1 MTFLETLHD
10 YKSRGLLMNQVHP
23 TLPLTIW
30 NYTPETQYS
39 GAWDDITLMA
49 RGLVTD
55 DKGNIVAKGFPKFFN
70 IEEERHVA
78 TDEFEVFEKLDG
90 SLILVFWYEGQMI
103 VASRGSFTSP
113 YAIEA
118 KRLLDEKYENFSI
131 LSSAFQDA
139 YKFTYCFELIG
150 FEQIVVHYA
159 QSDIVLTGVFMFS
172 EKHSMWT
179 ELPIKYED
187 ELAGHPSIVK
197 KFDGLDWMNI
207 KQFNWKNAEGFVVRF
222 SNGQRCKIKFEN
234 YIKLHRQM
242 TNLSTRSIWQALSS
256 GEPVSSILSDVPD
269 EFYHKVHEY
278 EAKLL
283 QEYSDLESDIKVRY
297 GIEKRAYDNLL
308 SIHGYTEHEARKQ
321 FAENVAKYPH
331 RGAVFSML
339 NGKDY
344 SQHIWKQVEPKYER
358 L

>member
-39 GAWDDITLMA
+39 GAWDDITMA
-49 RGLVTD
+49 CRGLVTD

-70 IEEERHVA
+70 MEEEKH
-78 TDEFEVFEKLDG
+78 TPTNEFEVFEKLDG

-113 YAIEA
+113 YALEA
-118 KRLLDEKYENFSI
+118 RRILDTKYPEFEKLPIKRH
-131 LSSAFQDA
+131 LSHFQL
-139 YKFTYCFELIG
+139 TYCFELIG
-150 FEQIVVHYA
+150 FEQIVVSYA
-159 QSDIVLTGVFMFS
+159 TTDLIMTGKFRNDVLLGWMDLPVFPLGGVS
-172 EKHSMWT
+172 V
-179 ELPIKYED
+179 
-187 ELAGHPSIVK
+187 VK
-197 KFDGLDWMNI
+197 KFDGLDWKNI
-207 KQFNWKNAEGFVVRF
+207 KQLNWQNAEGFVVRF
-222 SNGQRCKIKFEN
+222 SNGQRCKIKFDD
-234 YIKLHRQM
+234 YVKLHRQM
-242 TNLSTRSIWQALSS
+242 TNLSTRGIWEALSA
-256 GEPVSSILSDVPD
+256 GEPVSTILNDVPD
-269 EFYHKVHEY
+269 EFYAKVHDY

-283 QEYSDLESDIKVRY
+283 AEFADLEADIRSRY
-297 GIEKRAYDNLL
+297 LIEKRGYDNLM

-321 FAENVAKYPH
+321 FADNVKAYPH

-344 SQHIWKQVEPKYER
+344 SKHIWKQIEPEFEK